1 VKEMQSTDLREK
13 IKRSLPL
20 LSPHDL
26 MKVAALIDEL
36 EPQKATGSAVSGRDA
51 WVDRLRQNRAK
62 LSVNGTQQTVIE
74 LRQEERF

>member
-1 VKEMQSTDLREK
+1 MQSNDLREK
-13 IKRSLPL
+13 IERSLPL

-26 MKVAALIDEL
+26 MKVAALIDQI
-36 EPQKATGSAVSGRDA
+36 EPKEANGSAVSNRDA

-62 LSVNGTQQTVIE
+62 LSVKGSQQTVIA

>member
-1 VKEMQSTDLREK
+1 MQATDLREK
-13 IKRSLPL
+13 IERSLPS

-36 EPQKATGSAVSGRDA
+36 EPQKATGSEIPNRAE

-62 LSVNGTQQTVIE
+62 LSVKSAEQTVIA

>member
-1 VKEMQSTDLREK
+1 MQATDLREK
-13 IKRSLPL
+13 IERSLPS

-36 EPQKATGSAVSGRDA
+36 EPQKATGSEITDRAE

-62 LSVNGTQQTVIE
+62 LSVKSAEQTVIA

>member
-1 VKEMQSTDLREK
+1 MQATNLREK
-13 IKRSLPL
+13 IERSLPL

-36 EPQKATGSAVSGRDA
+36 EPKKATGAVVSDRDA

-62 LSVNGTQQTVIE
+62 LSVNSTQQTVID